1 LYLHTIFIFQIF
13 LNVSNSVFELE
24 SSHSENIELKIKN
37 TTKEQKKNNDVSL
50 YYIYMAYA
58 INTKIKMSI
67 YFVFNTLYNYSK
79 SILI

>member
-37 TTKEQKKNNDVSL
+37 TTKEQKKNNDVSV

-58 INTKIKMSI
+58 ISTKIKMLI
-67 YFVFNTLYNYSK
+67 YFVFNTSYHYSK